1 MWSLILHGG
10 AKTIEPSDD
19 EPNRK
24 GCARALQ
31 AGTDILAAGGSAID
45 AVVAAV
51 RALEDDPTFNAG
63 YGSVLNAEG
72 EVETCAALMEG
83 SRFQVGAIAAAQGIR
98 NPIEAARAMLEEE
111 PVLIAGR
118 GAHLFAR
125 EHGVAMCRQD
135 DLVSPVKASAGPEG
149 RHDTVGAVALDR
161 DGRMATAVST
171 GGVEGKPPG
180 RVGDSPQPGCGFY
193 CDDRLGGVVFSGDG
207 EPIARRMLAAGV
219 MHALSGQ
226 IAPDDAVRAA
236 LDRLEEIGGE
246 AGGILLTPLG
256 QLGFAHNSSH
266 FAVAF
271 ATSEA
276 PEPRICL
283 RKDEAAE

>member
-10 AKTIEPSDD
+10 AKTIEPSD
-19 EPNRK
+19 EAANRK

-31 AGTDILAAGGSAID
+31 AGTDILAAGGGAID
-45 AVVAAV
+45 AVLAAV

-83 SRFQVGAIAAAQGIR
+83 NRFQVGAIAAAQGIR

-125 EHGVAMCRQD
+125 EHGAATCRPE
-135 DLVSPVKASAGPEG
+135 DLAPPGKASTGPEG

-207 EPIARRMLAAGV
+207 EHIARCMLAAGV
-219 MHALSGQ
+219 MHALSEQ

-236 LDRLEEIGGE
+236 LERLEEIGGE

-271 ATSEA
+271 ASSEA
-276 PEPRICL
+276 PEPRIYL